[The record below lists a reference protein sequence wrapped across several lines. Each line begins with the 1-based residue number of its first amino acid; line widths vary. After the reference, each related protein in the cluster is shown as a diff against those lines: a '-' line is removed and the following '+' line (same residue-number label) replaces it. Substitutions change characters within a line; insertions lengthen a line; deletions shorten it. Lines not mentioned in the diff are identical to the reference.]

1 MSLWDKFLGNKIT
14 GRRTGT
20 GTKIRRIRS
29 QKDTSVLELA
39 NTLGVNEAAIRNYEI
54 GYRQASRDK
63 LELIA
68 QRLGVPVETLIDRQ
82 IDSYNDAMHI
92 LFELSEKYDLVPV
105 EIPQE
110 PKYVIQTKN
119 EVILQALEAWYNK
132 RRKWENGDITQAE
145 LQEWM
150 DAFPLQ
156 CEENEPPA
164 EKVESRY
171 TDFERILGLKSSLEQ
186 LDMIVN
192 DNVELIEDCI
202 AQKDYKTAREHLR
215 TFKATVHTLSQ
226 VDIKRYGK

>member
-1 MSLWDKFLGNKIT
+1 MSFWDKFLSDKKIKKRTAT
-14 GRRTGT
+14 GL
-20 GTKIRRIRS
+20 KIKRIRA
-29 QKDTSVLELA
+29 QKKTTVVELA
-39 NTLGVNEAAIRNYEI
+39 NAAGVNETAVRNYEI

-92 LFELSEKYDLVPV
+92 LFELSEKYDLLPI
-105 EIPQE
+105 ELPQE
-110 PKYVIQTKN
+110 PKYAIQTKD
-119 EVILQALEAWYNK
+119 ETILQALQAWYNE

-202 AQKDYKTAREHLR
+202 AHKDYKTAREHLR
-215 TFKATVHTLSQ
+215 TLKATVHTLSQ

>member
-1 MSLWDKFLGNKIT
+1 MSLWDIFLNNQKIEK
-14 GRRTGT
+14 RTGT
-20 GTKIRRIRS
+20 GQKIKRIRS
-29 QKDTSVLELA
+29 RKKTAVIELA
-39 NTLGVNEAAIRNYEI
+39 EAAGVNETAVRNYEI

-82 IDSYNDAMHI
+82 IDSYNDAVHI
-92 LFELSEKYDLVPV
+92 LFELSEKYDLVPI
-105 EIPQE
+105 ELPQE
-110 PKYVIQTKN
+110 PKYAIQTKN
-119 EVILQALEAWYNK
+119 EAILQALQAWYNK
-132 RRKWENGDITQAE
+132 RRQWENGDITQTE

-150 DAFPLQ
+150 D
-156 CEENEPPA
+156 A

-202 AQKDYKTAREHLR
+202 AHKDYKTAREHLR
-215 TFKATVHTLSQ
+215 TLKATVHTLSQ

>member
-1 MSLWDKFLGNKIT
+1 MSLLDKFLNNIKIEKRIET
-14 GRRTGT
+14 GQ
-20 GTKIRRIRS
+20 KIKRIRLRNKTAVS
-29 QKDTSVLELA
+29 ELA
-39 NTLGVNEAAIRNYEI
+39 EAAGVNEAAIRNYEV
-54 GYRQASRDK
+54 GYRQISRDK

-68 QRLGVPVETLIDRQ
+68 QRLGVPVETLVDRQ

-92 LFELSEKYDLVPV
+92 LFELSDKYDLVPI
-105 EIPQE
+105 ELPQE
-110 PKYVIQTKN
+110 PKYA
-119 EVILQALEAWYNK
+119 ILQALQAWYNE

-156 CEENEPPA
+156 SEENESPE

-202 AQKDYKTAREHLR
+202 AHKDYKTAREHLR
-215 TFKATVHTLSQ
+215 TLKATVHTLSQ

>member
-202 AQKDYKTAREHLR
+202 AQKDYKAAREHLK

>member
-68 QRLGVPVETLIDRQ
+68 QKLGVPVETLIDRQ

-132 RRKWENGDITQAE
+132 RCKWENGDITQAE

-156 CEENEPPA
+156 CEENESPA

-171 TDFERILGLKSSLEQ
+171 TDFERILGLKSALEQ
-186 LDMIVN
+186 MDMIVN

-202 AQKDYKTAREHLR
+202 AHKDYKTAREHLR
-215 TFKATVHTLSQ
+215 TLKATVHTLSQ

>member
-1 MSLWDKFLGNKIT
+1 MLGWWFSCNHKRYAVT
-14 GRRTGT
+14 PLLHLPYDSRW
-20 GTKIRRIRS
+20 
-29 QKDTSVLELA
+29 LA
-39 NTLGVNEAAIRNYEI
+39 VIEAYPWSPVSYRHGLFSIRNYEI

-132 RRKWENGDITQAE
+132 RRK
-145 LQEWM
+145 
-150 DAFPLQ
+150 
-156 CEENEPPA
+156 
-164 EKVESRY
+164 
-171 TDFERILGLKSSLEQ
+171 
-186 LDMIVN
+186 
-192 DNVELIEDCI
+192 
-202 AQKDYKTAREHLR
+202 
-215 TFKATVHTLSQ
+215 
-226 VDIKRYGK
+226 

>member
-1 MSLWDKFLGNKIT
+1 MSLWDIFLNNQKIEK
-14 GRRTGT
+14 RTGT
-20 GTKIRRIRS
+20 GQKIKRIRS
-29 QKDTSVLELA
+29 RKKTAVIELA
-39 NTLGVNEAAIRNYEI
+39 EAAGVNETAVRNYEI

-132 RRKWENGDITQAE
+132 RRK
-145 LQEWM
+145 
-150 DAFPLQ
+150 
-156 CEENEPPA
+156 
-164 EKVESRY
+164 
-171 TDFERILGLKSSLEQ
+171 
-186 LDMIVN
+186 
-192 DNVELIEDCI
+192 
-202 AQKDYKTAREHLR
+202 
-215 TFKATVHTLSQ
+215 
-226 VDIKRYGK
+226 

>member
-1 MSLWDKFLGNKIT
+1 MGLWDKFRSDKKS
-14 GRRTGT
+14 GRYLGT

-29 QKDTSVLELA
+29 QKDTTVVELA
-39 NTLGVNEAAIRNYEI
+39 NALGVNEAAIRNYEI

-82 IDSYNDAMHI
+82 IDSYNDAIHI
-92 LFELSEKYDLVPV
+92 LFELSEKYDLVPI
-105 EIPQE
+105 ELPQE
-110 PKYVIQTKN
+110 HKYAIQTKD
-119 EVILQALEAWYNK
+119 ETILQALQAWYNE

-145 LQEWM
+145 LQEWT
-150 DAFPLQ
+150 DTFPLQ

-186 LDMIVN
+186 FDMIVN

-202 AQKDYKTAREHLR
+202 AHKDYKTAREHLR
-215 TFKATVHTLSQ
+215 TLKATVHTLSQ